1 MFPFHFLQTLL
12 NFLSVCT
19 VTGAASVS
27 VAARTCHLTL
37 LATSWNIQQE
47 SFAQVPPNNT
57 APGAAPAARI
67 PGRVASFIWYAFL
80 FGSYTNGGAWRDF
93 SSMAGEVIQIGVTA
107 GCSERGVEPDRPS
120 VT

>member
-1 MFPFHFLQTLL
+1 MFPSHFFQTLID
-12 NFLSVCT
+12 FLSVCT

-67 PGRVASFIWYAFL
+67 PGRVAVPIQDE
-80 FGSYTNGGAWRDF
+80 NGDDGGRWQGGGKLVC
-93 SSMAGEVIQIGVTA
+93 SSALQSDGRHTSNNRENSINQNRT
-107 GCSERGVEPDRPS
+107 
-120 VT
+120 